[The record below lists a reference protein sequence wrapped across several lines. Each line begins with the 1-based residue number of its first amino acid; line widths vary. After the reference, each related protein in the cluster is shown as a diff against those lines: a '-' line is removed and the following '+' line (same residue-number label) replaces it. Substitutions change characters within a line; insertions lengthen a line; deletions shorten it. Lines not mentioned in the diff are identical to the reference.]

1 MAGPFRVT
9 FFRVSH
15 SVPDS
20 AAVLIEAGGARVV
33 HSGDFK
39 LDDDP
44 PDGETTD
51 REGIAAAVGAGVD
64 LALVDSTNAERPG
77 HSLSERAAGRR
88 SARGHAGARG
98 RVILTTFSS
107 HVARLSQGIEAGLSA
122 GRRVAMLGRSMRAVA
137 EIAERFGRLRLPVGS
152 RLGAADLRRTPP
164 GAPPLPDLGKPGRAR
179 APPSIAWRSASTR
192 TWSSRRATSSCSR
205 RARSRATSAR

>member
-1 MAGPFRVT
+1 MIEARGREPIRAGAFTVT

-20 AAVLIEAGGARVV
+20 AAVLIEAGGRRLI

-77 HSLSERAAGRR
+77 RSQSERVAGEGLRAAFQ
-88 SARGHAGARG
+88 GARG
-98 RVILTTFSS
+98 RIILTTFSS
-107 HVARLSQGIEAGLSA
+107 HVARVSQAAEAALAA
-122 GRRVAMLGRSMRAVA
+122 GRRVALLGRSMRAVA
-137 EIAERFGRLRLPVGS
+137 EIAERFGRLRLPAGLAS
-152 RLGAADLRRTPP
+152 RGQRPARR
-164 GAPPLPDLGKPGRAR
+164 
-179 APPSIAWRSASTR
+179 
-192 TWSSRRATSSCSR
+192 SRRGGCS
-205 RARSRATSAR
+205 A